1 MTTIRT
7 GNARAAAKH
16 RRLVKDEGRA
26 FHEAQVSRMF
36 LSDTLH
42 KLKTTRYAVN
52 AVRKQRAVIRSR
64 HDATDRAVRADV
76 RREPKAVRPV
86 DRDYEGYSMGA
97 RLMDD
102 ARESTRAFKQG

>member
-16 RRLVKDEGRA
+16 RRLVKDESRA

-42 KLKTTRYAVN
+42 KLKTTRYALN
-52 AVRKQRAVIRSR
+52 AVRKQRAVLRSK
-64 HDATDRAVRADV
+64 HDAADRTA
-76 RREPKAVRPV
+76 RRDPKTEPKSVRSTH
-86 DRDYEGYSMGA
+86 RDYEGFNMGA